1 MKSFT
6 STWESH
12 SLILNVLLP
21 IMHILESQNLSDL
34 AITKRRLILSHLAR
48 NLGLRIVLCQ
58 ELLRLFPDRDCVICG
73 IENLK
78 AEPVLLDRQ
87 ITDLPQ
93 VTGIN
98 IRPRVAL
105 TACRI

>member
-1 MKSFT
+1 
-6 STWESH
+6 
-12 SLILNVLLP
+12 
-21 IMHILESQNLSDL
+21 MHILKSQNLSDL
-34 AITKRRLILSHLAR
+34 TITQRRLILSHLAGH
-48 NLGLRIVLCQ
+48 LGLRIVLCQ
-58 ELLRLFPDRDCVICG
+58 EFLRLLPNRNCVIRG

-87 ITDLPQ
+87 IANLTQ

-105 TACRI
+105 TACRVGDVGRKVWLIYVIVSVLR

>member
-1 MKSFT
+1 
-6 STWESH
+6 
-12 SLILNVLLP
+12 
-21 IMHILESQNLSDL
+21 
-34 AITKRRLILSHLAR
+34 
-48 NLGLRIVLCQ
+48 
-58 ELLRLFPDRDCVICG
+58 
-73 IENLK
+73 LK